1 VPNVKKTGIEVRV
14 VKTSKFAIA
23 FWLLAVLCGPAAVGQ
38 EDVLHD
44 YDCSNQPAPPVFEDD
59 WIRVTHAEGWPLC
72 HSVDR
77 LIVIRSLP
85 GALLKKDD
93 FKLYLITH
101 NDHASPV
108 PRFVGLAAVVAPWTD
123 LEEGRCGQYLESKI
137 TKTTR
142 RLSRVDL
149 YFDSAQASADALVA
163 CGNPEGKTVFWYGSY
178 FVENCPTSHPDY
190 DECGSFYIAYPRIAG
205 KHSTGHRGTGLL
217 SFALTFETKDPDYL
231 PSRGDPDLNEVLKE
245 ATAIVRQIQYK

>member
-1 VPNVKKTGIEVRV
+1 MRFCGGAGWGTRRGRGRSIQSCQQVPNVKKTGIEVRV

-142 RLSRVDL
+142 RLSRVDFTSIAPMPARMRL
-149 YFDSAQASADALVA
+149 WRAAT
-163 CGNPEGKTVFWYGSY
+163 PKGKRS
-178 FVENCPTSHPDY
+178 
-190 DECGSFYIAYPRIAG
+190 
-205 KHSTGHRGTGLL
+205 
-217 SFALTFETKDPDYL
+217 
-231 PSRGDPDLNEVLKE
+231 
-245 ATAIVRQIQYK
+245 